1 MFWGLSADFNIS
13 FTLKPGSYFNL
24 RAVVVARDVSRLSE
38 ISLDIGI

>member
-1 MFWGLSADFNIS
+1 MFLGLSVDFNIS

-24 RAVVVARDVSRLSE
+24 RAAVVARDVNRLSK